1 MKYYK
6 FKGSKMIR
14 EVIRP
19 QYTNFTIN
27 IPTSYIDRE
36 IEFIMFPVDEK
47 KTTQGMGK
55 KKKKSLRGIF
65 NQYADNSK
73 ISSEDDAW
81 KTHIIDKFK
90 QDKMCLFTRR

>member
-1 MKYYK
+1 
-6 FKGSKMIR
+6 MIR

-36 IEFIMFPVDEK
+36 VEFIMFPLDEK
-47 KTTQGMGK
+47 EIIQDIKQ

-65 NQYADNSK
+65 NQYADSSK
-73 ISSEDDAW
+73 ISLEDSAW
-81 KTHIIDKFK
+81 KNHTIEKFK
-90 QDKMCLFTRR
+90 KYD

>member
-1 MKYYK
+1 
-6 FKGSKMIR
+6 MIR

-36 IEFIMFPVDEK
+36 VEFIMFPLDEQEI
-47 KTTQGMGK
+47 TQSIK
-55 KKKKSLRGIF
+55 KKKRKSLRGVF

-73 ISSEDDAW
+73 ISLEDNAW
-81 KTHIIDKFK
+81 QNHIKVDLYDITNICKK
-90 QDKMCLFTRR
+90 Y

>member
-1 MKYYK
+1 
-6 FKGSKMIR
+6 MIR

-36 IEFIMFPVDEK
+36 VEFIMFPLDEQEI
-47 KTTQGMGK
+47 TQNIK
-55 KKKKSLRGIF
+55 KKKRKSLRGVF

-73 ISSEDDAW
+73 ISLDN
-81 KTHIIDKFK
+81 T
-90 QDKMCLFTRR
+90 Q